1 MQAKQSRRGHCLENK
16 NVFHKS
22 FELTKIRRFCIKW
35 ASASEHCAK
44 CHCHMWQSKI
54 VMAAGCARAQCPLEQ
69 DVLRPGTAEC
79 PLSRWLRHCPA
90 PAMAARGQEAFPS
103 DVGAVLAP
111 PWGTFTVWLAAL
123 PMPTQ
128 VAPRSRRLG
137 GSGLCPPQKWALVI
151 PALAG
156 LCLRLFGLVPH
167 LLQKLH
173 STCAARAKSVPS
185 L

>member
-1 MQAKQSRRGHCLENK
+1 MQAKKSRRGHCLENK

-44 CHCHMWQSKI
+44 GHTWQSKTLA
-54 VMAAGCARAQCPLEQ
+54 AAGCVQARCALEQ
-69 DVLRPGTAEC
+69 DVLLPPGIAEC
-79 PLSRWLRHCPA
+79 PLSLETPTLPSACHGCSWPGRVSQGCGSCASAFLCPCPHRWHPGALV
-90 PAMAARGQEAFPS
+90 ARSE
-103 DVGAVLAP
+103 
-111 PWGTFTVWLAAL
+111 
-123 PMPTQ
+123 
-128 VAPRSRRLG
+128 
-137 GSGLCPPQKWALVI
+137 LCPPQKWALVT

-156 LCLRLFGLVPH
+156 LCLGPFGLVPQ

-173 STCAARAKSVPS
+173 STSAARAKSVPS